1 MEAQSLFIILFVVGI
16 LLIGA
21 ELFVPGGIL
30 GALGGIMLLG
40 AIGAAFFISP
50 TFGLAVTA
58 AAAVLSIVS
67 IALWITLFPK
77 TSLGRQMTLAQ
88 DSRTFSS
95 SEEGL
100 QDLIDKEGVASSD
113 LRPGGFAT
121 IDGRRVN
128 VVSEG
133 GMVSRDTRVR
143 VTMIEG
149 NRVVVRAL
157 PDADKTEAGTPS

>member
-1 MEAQSLFIILFVVGI
+1 MEAQTLFIVLFLVGI

-30 GALGGIMLLG
+30 GALGGLMLLG

-50 TFGLAVTA
+50 TFGLAA
-58 AAAVLSIVS
+58 AGAAAVLSVVS

-77 TSLGRQMTLAQ
+77 TGLGRKMTLAQ
-88 DSRTFSS
+88 DSRAFKS

-100 QDLIDKEGVASSD
+100 ESLLQKEGVASSD

-133 GMVSRDTRVR
+133 GMISRDTRVR

-149 NRVVVRAL
+149 NRVVVRAISANE
-157 PDADKTEAGTPS
+157 DDKGKD

>member
-1 MEAQSLFIILFVVGI
+1 MEVQTLFIVLFLVGI
-16 LLIGA
+16 LMIGA

-30 GALGGIMLLG
+30 GALGGLMLLG

-50 TFGLAVTA
+50 TFGLAA
-58 AAAVLSIVS
+58 AGAAAVLSVVS

-77 TSLGRQMTLAQ
+77 TGLGKKMTLAQ
-88 DSRTFSS
+88 DSRAFKS

-100 QDLIDKEGVASSD
+100 ESLLRKDGVASSD

-133 GMVSRDTRVR
+133 GMISRDNRVR

-149 NRVVVRAL
+149 NRVVVRAI
-157 PDADKTEAGTPS
+157 PDDEKQG

>member
-1 MEAQSLFIILFVVGI
+1 MEAQSLFIILFVIGI

-30 GALGGIMLLG
+30 GAMGGLMLLG

-50 TFGLAVTA
+50 AFGLAA
-58 AAAVLSIVS
+58 AGAAAVLSVVS

-77 TSLGRQMTLAQ
+77 TGLGKKMTLAQ
-88 DSRTFSS
+88 DVKTYKS
-95 SEEGL
+95 SETGL
-100 QDLIDKEGVASSD
+100 EALLHKEGVASSD
-113 LRPGGFAT
+113 LRPGGFA
-121 IDGRRVN
+121 IIEGRRVN

-133 GMVSRDTRVR
+133 GMISRDTPVR

-157 PDADKTEAGTPS
+157 PKDDNPKSV